1 MGTDPNIVDKV
12 LFQHL
17 ILLICV
23 MWFQEGWDALRHAAK
38 NGHSDVVQTLI
49 NYGVDV
55 SVMDKV
61 TTILLIEELLMIC
74 IYI

>member
-1 MGTDPNIVDKV
+1 M
-12 LFQHL
+12 
-17 ILLICV
+17 
-23 MWFQEGWDALRHAAK
+23 RHAAK

-61 TTILLIEELLMIC
+61 TTILLIEELLMMC
-74 IYI
+74 VYI